1 MRLTNEWR
9 ERTGIMEDAS
19 FPEKAQSHRTLS
31 RVAVACIALACA
43 WTAWTH
49 LSDGIEYGAS
59 NVAEQ
64 PAPSID
70 SGAQPSVVAGAY
82 SRLSTALKNQAR
94 RSAAAI
100 STEVALFDSRFS
112 LGYPPGTF
120 ALAATVTK
128 GDREPMVTAS
138 LADTGIAPSAPQ
150 EVPSAA
156 PSMRERIIAKAA
168 AATKAL
174 RSQIRA
180 ATVRDNAQA
189 YTAANSAQS
198 ETSTPSIFERLF
210 GKPRPVTLAYAS
222 PEDGAAGDGVNIS
235 SGHYDHFTAV
245 YDISAHTVY
254 MPDGTQ
260 LEAHS
265 GLGPRLDD
273 PRYVRERMHG
283 PTPPTVYDLRLRE
296 APFHGV
302 QAIRLIPVDE
312 EGALGRSGLL
322 AHTYMLGP
330 KGDSNGC
337 VSFRDYNAFLH
348 AYLSQKI
355 KRLAVVT
362 HL

>member
-1 MRLTNEWR
+1 MRTANEWTR
-9 ERTGIMEDAS
+9 VDSIEQTKL
-19 FPEKAQSHRTLS
+19 PEKPRPQRTLS
-31 RVAVACIALACA
+31 QLALAGIVLASA
-43 WTAWTH
+43 WTAWTY
-49 LSDGIEYGAS
+49 LSGSNEYAAAS
-59 NVAEQ
+59 LAER
-64 PAPSID
+64 PALPVD
-70 SGAQPSVVAGAY
+70 NAVHPSVVATAY
-82 SRLSTALKNQAR
+82 ARLSTALQNQAR
-94 RSAAAI
+94 RAAAI
-100 STEVALFDSRFS
+100 TTNEIALFDSRFS

-128 GDREPMVTAS
+128 GDREQPLVTAS
-138 LADTGIAPSAPQ
+138 LADTGINPTAPEEAPSAQ
-150 EVPSAA
+150 
-156 PSMRERIIAKAA
+156 PSMRERVMAKAA

-174 RSQIRA
+174 RAQIRA
-180 ATVRDNAQA
+180 ATVRENAQA
-189 YTAANSAQS
+189 YAAANTA
-198 ETSTPSIFERLF
+198 PSDDHAPTIFERLF

-222 PEDGAAGDGVNIS
+222 PEDGVANDGASV
-235 SGHYDHFTAV
+235 GARYDHFTAV

-265 GLGPRLDD
+265 GLGPQLDD
-273 PRYVRERMHG
+273 PRYVHERMHG
-283 PTPPTVYDLRLRE
+283 PTPPTLYDLKLRE

-302 QAIRLIPVDE
+302 QAIRLIPVE
-312 EGALGRSGLL
+312 EGGALGRTGLL

-348 AYLSQKI
+348 AYLGQKI

>member
-1 MRLTNEWR
+1 MRPTNEWR
-9 ERTGIMEDAS
+9 ERTGIIKDAS
-19 FPEKAQSHRTLS
+19 FSEKAQSHRTLS

-49 LSDGIEYGAS
+49 LSDGIDYGAS
-59 NVAEQ
+59 NFAEQ
-64 PAPSID
+64 PAPAID
-70 SGAQPSVVAGAY
+70 SGAHHSVVAIAY

-100 STEVALFDSRFS
+100 TTEVALFDSRFS

-120 ALAATVTK
+120 ALAVTVTK
-128 GDREPMVTAS
+128 GDREPTVTAS
-138 LADTGIAPSAPQ
+138 LGDTGIAAAPQ
-150 EVPSAA
+150 EAPSAA
-156 PSMRERIIAKAA
+156 PSMRERVMAKAV
-168 AATKAL
+168 AATRAL
-174 RSQIRA
+174 RSQIHA
-180 ATVRDNAQA
+180 ASVRENAQA

-198 ETSTPSIFERLF
+198 ETNTPSIFERLF
-210 GKPRPVTLAYAS
+210 GKPRPVTLAYAA
-222 PEDGAAGDGVNIS
+222 PEDGTISDGALGAGR
-235 SGHYDHFTAV
+235 YDRFTAV

-265 GLGPRLDD
+265 GLGSRLDD
-273 PRYVRERMHG
+273 ARFVHERMHG

-302 QAIRLIPVDE
+302 QAIRLIPVNED
-312 EGALGRSGLL
+312 GALGRSGLL

-337 VSFRDYNAFLH
+337 VSFRDYNAFLR
-348 AYLSQKI
+348 AYQSQKI
-355 KRLAVVT
+355 RRLAVVT